1 MGALVGCADNC
12 GFSAVAVVG
21 RRPVLGQ
28 GRCARWCNDWE
39 RAMLGSTMDTCS
51 QFPGGFW
58 TNFYDFHVAGWTRDP
73 EVNSRRFSCVRCLEE
88 VAALVVDYGSGMRF
102 SWFCWFFAPR
112 AVFPTIA
119 GRSKFLLMSSC
130 TWKSVHYFY
139 DPVYFQHFSAVEILR

>member
-1 MGALVGCADNC
+1 MIESRTWSVACLEGCTARPGRDINTGRRVGALVGCAENC

-58 TNFYDFHVAGWTRDP
+58 TNFYDFPRDW
-73 EVNSRRFSCVRCLEE
+73 
-88 VAALVVDYGSGMRF
+88 VDSGS
-102 SWFCWFFAPR
+102 
-112 AVFPTIA
+112 
-119 GRSKFLLMSSC
+119 
-130 TWKSVHYFY
+130 
-139 DPVYFQHFSAVEILR
+139 